1 MRCGLLEAMEQR
13 GFAWRRIT
21 LGGAARLPALGKT
34 TLARAIELARVY
46 LSTPPA
52 ADTTVKAT
60 GPTERLATPISTGA
74 TVALEAQIARLRKV
88 GELLRRQLDDMRED
102 RDRWRR
108 QAERLALTSPPPS
121 RSWWRRLALSGVLLI
136 VVA

>member
-1 MRCGLLEAMEQR
+1 MAVV
-13 GFAWRRIT
+13 T
-21 LGGAARLPALGKT
+21 LGEAARLPGLGKT

-46 LSTPPA
+46 PFPAPA

-60 GPTERLATPISTGA
+60 GPTEPLATPISTGA
-74 TVALEAQIARLRKV
+74 ALEAQIAGLREV
-88 GELLRRQLDDMRED
+88 GELLRRQLDDVRED
-102 RDRWRR
+102 RDRWRG
-108 QAERLALTSPPPS
+108 QAERLALTRPPPS